1 MAKHTADRSD
11 IAGFG
16 PGLLLL
22 LAASRWRASADVSL
36 RDAGV
41 SGIQSMILVAAQVL
55 HAESGAANQ
64 VNIARFIGLD
74 VMTMSKNV
82 RSLEKNGLVERGV
95 SSKDSRA
102 RTVELTKL
110 GSARLKKLVK
120 GLEGVDEK
128 AFDEIGGMQKLRKS
142 LTAYVEGSR

>member
-1 MAKHTADRSD
+1 MAKHTADRLN

-22 LAASRWRASADVSL
+22 VSASRWRSEAEASL
-36 RDAGV
+36 EDAGV
-41 SGIQSMILVAAQVL
+41 SAIQSMILVAAQVL
-55 HAESGAANQ
+55 FTSEGAANQ
-64 VNIARFIGLD
+64 VGIARFIGLD

-82 RSLEKNGLVERGV
+82 RILEKGGLVVRGV
-95 SSKDSRA
+95 STKDSRA

-110 GSARLKKLVK
+110 GSTRLKKLVK

-128 AFDEIGGMQKLRKS
+128 AFDNVGGMQKLRKS
-142 LTAYVEGSR
+142 LTAYLEGSR